1 LEGPAAR
8 RALFLLRLQGA
19 REQAVLLLVH
29 NELQQVAEHRPSA
42 SRRRGI
48 LASPCQTIGSP
59 PRSSASTLITKTDA
73 LLERNT
79 QAFERNARAW
89 GKTVSALEAIRE
101 SIDDMRDQIQANTR
115 AILHVLDRLDNGG
128 ASASG

>member
-42 SRRRGI
+42 RHTRFAMSDDRFATALERFDAH
-48 LASPCQTIGSP
+48 L
-59 PRSSASTLITKTDA
+59 TKTDA

>member
-1 LEGPAAR
+1 MSDDRFATALERFDAH
-8 RALFLLRLQGA
+8 L
-19 REQAVLLLVH
+19 
-29 NELQQVAEHRPSA
+29 
-42 SRRRGI
+42 
-48 LASPCQTIGSP
+48 
-59 PRSSASTLITKTDA
+59 TKTDA

-128 ASASG
+128 RTPPAKAAPSARRRARGRAAAGGP